1 MRNLIIIFLVVLLNS
16 CSSSFVGKRFVM
28 VSTDKEWELELILK
42 QDSTFTL
49 KDEYGCNKMAQK
61 GNWRVIENTD
71 DLFIKTVL
79 LTDNLDVQNNVNQF
93 GHKTISYQSDLDGL
107 RYENKEDNQF
117 PLIKNDT
124 IRLVTKDKV
133 LYKTFTFDVYKGDL
147 QQKRLMLLENIY
159 INKFGKDNYI
169 KTLGEGKGI
178 KNARENLLKC
188 QNAF

>member
-1 MRNLIIIFLVVLLNS
+1 
-16 CSSSFVGKRFVM
+16 M
-28 VSTDKEWELELILK
+28 VSTDKEWELELVLK

-49 KDEYGCNKMAQK
+49 KDEYGCNKVAQK

-71 DLFIKTVL
+71 DISIKTVL
-79 LTDNLDVQNNVNQF
+79 LTDNLEVQNNVNQF

-117 PLIKNDT
+117 PLIKSDT
-124 IRLVTKDKV
+124 IRIVTKNKA
-133 LYKTFTFDVYKGDL
+133 LYKTFTFDVYDGDL
-147 QQKRLMLLENIY
+147 QQKRLMSLENIY
-159 INKFGKDNYI
+159 IDKFGKDNYI

-178 KNARENLLKC
+178 KKARENLLKC

>member
-1 MRNLIIIFLVVLLNS
+1 
-16 CSSSFVGKRFVM
+16 M
-28 VSTDKEWELELILK
+28 VSTDKEWELELVLK

-49 KDEYGCNKMAQK
+49 KDEYGCNKVAQK

-71 DLFIKTVL
+71 DISIKTVL
-79 LTDNLDVQNNVNQF
+79 LTDNLEVQNNVNQF

-117 PLIKNDT
+117 PLIKSDT
-124 IRLVTKDKV
+124 IRIVTKSKA
-133 LYKTFTFDVYKGDL
+133 LYKTFTFDVYDGDL
-147 QQKRLMLLENIY
+147 QQKRLMSLEYIY
-159 INKFGKDNYI
+159 IDKFGKDNYI

-178 KNARENLLKC
+178 KKARENLLKC